1 MSENRVPQED
11 QNRLVYK
18 IYNKRDGVCASTS
31 EVEFRERALAMSE
44 LAYKHMPERWDD
56 LQEKLWKYVV
66 VPRIVCPNIALSWKT
81 NFAFFQYCPVTNFNL
96 S

>member
-31 EVEFRERALAMSE
+31 EVEFRQRALNIDT
-44 LAYKHMPERWDD
+44 LASAHIPDWEE
-56 LQEKLWKYVV
+56 LQEKIWKYVV
-66 VPRIVCPNIALSWKT
+66 VPRIQCPNIAVCWK
-81 NFAFFQYCPVTNFNL
+81 NNICESLVRNMP
-96 S
+96 